1 MSAAEQDTGMWVPFM
16 RSEGP
21 SWTTWDVAAMIG
33 DVREIDSYGA
43 LGRDRSEVRILD
55 GRLTDDPRRAEFLV
69 VPA

>member
-1 MSAAEQDTGMWVPFM
+1 
-16 RSEGP
+16 
-21 SWTTWDVAAMIG
+21 MIG